1 MYRKK
6 LYVLVAVILLLVVG
20 FLATSL
26 VSYYVARDSIA
37 SQISEQALPLTSDN
51 LNSEIVR
58 SGIPAV

>member
-20 FLATSL
+20 FLATSF
-26 VSYYVARDSIA
+26 VSYYVARDSMA

-58 SGIPAV
+58 SSIPAV

>member
-26 VSYYVARDSIA
+26 VSYYVARDSKA

>member
-37 SQISEQALPLTSDN
+37 SQISEQALPLKSDN

>member
-1 MYRKK
+1 MYSKK

>member
-58 SGIPAV
+58 SSIPAV

>member
-26 VSYYVARDSIA
+26 VSYYVARDSMA

>member
-26 VSYYVARDSIA
+26 VNYYVARDSIA

>member
-1 MYRKK
+1 MYSKK

-26 VSYYVARDSIA
+26 VSYYVARDSMA

>member
-20 FLATSL
+20 FLATIL
-26 VSYYVARDSIA
+26 VSYYVARDSMA
-37 SQISEQALPLTSDN
+37 SQISEHALPLTSDN

-58 SGIPAV
+58 SSIPAV

>member
-1 MYRKK
+1 MYSKK

-20 FLATSL
+20 FLASSL
-26 VSYYVARDSIA
+26 VSYYVARDSMA

>member
-26 VSYYVARDSIA
+26 VSYYVARDSMA
-37 SQISEQALPLTSDN
+37 SQISEQALPLKSDN

>member
-1 MYRKK
+1 MYSKK

-26 VSYYVARDSIA
+26 VRYYVARDSMA

-51 LNSEIVR
+51 LCSEIVR

>member
-26 VSYYVARDSIA
+26 VSYYLARDSMA

>member
-1 MYRKK
+1 MYSKK

-26 VSYYVARDSIA
+26 VSYYVARDSMA
-37 SQISEQALPLTSDN
+37 SQISEQPLPLTSDN
-51 LNSEIVR
+51 LCSEIVR